1 MTYPP
6 QQPGGWD
13 QGGQQPN
20 PYGQQPGGQPQY
32 GQPQQGGWNQGGQ
45 PGPQSGGFPAAP
57 GTPGQGGPYQG
68 GYPQQGGPQQYGQ
81 QPDQFGQFGQQPGQ
95 FGQPGQPGQF
105 GQPGQPGGQFGQQ
118 PGGQFG
124 GFGEEPPKKKKTGLI
139 VGLAIGAVVV
149 LGGATGLVIWL
160 TGDSKDSKTAAP
172 PASSSAPA
180 AGPQSS
186 GPGGSSSSSP
196 SSSSSSGSSSGN
208 YPAAAGA
215 KATSGELFQA
225 ASEAYNSSDTDG
237 LFSLL
242 CTSLTKGQKPTEKMP
257 SGIHFEL
264 TSSPQE
270 NGDQATVKYHVSM
283 TSKTA
288 DGTLT
293 ALRQGGAWCLGKVST
308 DH

>member
-6 QQPGGWD
+6 QQPGGY
-13 QGGQQPN
+13 GQQPN
-20 PYGQQPGGQPQY
+20 PYGQQPGGQQPY

-45 PGPQSGGFPAAP
+45 PPQGPQSGGFPSAP
-57 GTPGQGGPYQG
+57 GPGGPGQGPYQG
-68 GYPQQGGPQQYGQ
+68 GYQQAGGPQQYGQ
-81 QPDQFGQFGQQPGQ
+81 QPDQFGQYGQQPDR
-95 FGQPGQPGQF
+95 FGQPGGP
-105 GQPGQPGGQFGQQ
+105 FGQQ

-139 VGLAIGAVVV
+139 VGIAIGAVVV

-160 TGDSKDSKTAAP
+160 TGDSKDNKTAAP

-186 GPGGSSSSSP
+186 GPSGSSSSSP
-196 SSSSSSGSSSGN
+196 SSSSSGDS
-208 YPAAAGA
+208 PAASGA

-237 LFSLL
+237 LYSML
-242 CTSLTKGQKPTEKMP
+242 CTSVTKGQKPTSKMP

-264 TSSPQE
+264 TGSPQE
-270 NGDQATVKYHVSM
+270 NGDQATVKYHVTMS
-283 TSKTA
+283 TKTA

-293 ALRQGGAWCLGKVST
+293 ALREGGAWCLGKVST

>member
-20 PYGQQPGGQPQY
+20 PYGGQPGGQPQY

-45 PGPQSGGFPAAP
+45 PPQSGGFPAAPGP

-68 GYPQQGGPQQYGQ
+68 GYPQQGGTQQFGQ
-81 QPDQFGQFGQQPGQ
+81 QPDQFGQFGQ
-95 FGQPGQPGQF
+95 QPGQF

-139 VGLAIGAVVV
+139 VGIAVAAVVV

-160 TGDSKDSKTAAP
+160 TGDSKKDDKTAAP

-180 AGPQSS
+180 GPQSS
-186 GPGGSSSSSP
+186 GPSGSASSSP
-196 SSSSSSGSSSGN
+196 STSSSGSGSGD

-215 KATSGELFQA
+215 KPTSGELFQA

-237 LFSLL
+237 LFSML
-242 CTSLTKGQKPTEKMP
+242 CTSLTKGQKPTSEKMP

-264 TSSPQE
+264 TGSPQE
-270 NGDQATVKYHVSM
+270 SGDQATVKYHVT
-283 TSKTA
+283 TSTKTA

>member
-6 QQPGGWD
+6 QQPGGY
-13 QGGQQPN
+13 GQQPN

-45 PGPQSGGFPAAP
+45 QPQSGGFPAPGPGAP
-57 GTPGQGGPYQG
+57 GPGGPYQG
-68 GYPQQGGPQQYGQ
+68 GYPQQGGSPQYGQ

-95 FGQPGQPGQF
+95 QPGQPGQF
-105 GQPGQPGGQFGQQ
+105 GQPGGQFGQQ

-160 TGDSKDSKTAAP
+160 NSDSKDDKTAAP

-196 SSSSSSGSSSGN
+196 STSTSSGSGSGD
-208 YPAAAGA
+208 YPAASGA
-215 KATSGELFQA
+215 KSTPGELFQA

-237 LFSLL
+237 LFSML
-242 CTSLTKGQKPTEKMP
+242 CTSLTKGQKPTDKMP

-264 TSSPQE
+264 TGSPQE
-270 NGDQATVKYHVSM
+270 SGDQATVKYHV
-283 TSKTA
+283 TTPSKTA

>member
-13 QGGQQPN
+13 QGGQPPN
-20 PYGQQPGGQPQY
+20 PYGQQPGGQPPY
-32 GQPQQGGWNQGGQ
+32 GQSQQGGWNQGGQ
-45 PGPQSGGFPAAP
+45 PQSGGFPSAPGP

-68 GYPQQGGPQQYGQ
+68 GYQQPGGPQQYGQ
-81 QPDQFGQFGQQPGQ
+81 QPDQYGQFGQQPGQ
-95 FGQPGQPGQF
+95 FGQPGQPGQ
-105 GQPGQPGGQFGQQ
+105 PGGPFGQQ

-139 VGLAIGAVVV
+139 VGLAIGAVVL

-160 TGDSKDSKTAAP
+160 TGDSKDTKTAA

-180 AGPQSS
+180 AGPQSG
-186 GPGGSSSSSP
+186 GPSGSSSSSP
-196 SSSSSSGSSSGN
+196 TSSGSGSGD
-208 YPAAAGA
+208 YPAASGA
-215 KATSGELFQA
+215 KPTSGELFQA

-237 LFSLL
+237 LYSML
-242 CTSLTKGQKPTEKMP
+242 CTSLTNGQKPTEKMP

-270 NGDQATVKYHVSM
+270 NGDQATVKYHVTM
-283 TSKTA
+283 ASKTA